1 MKAWNIDASWTLF
14 LDRDGVIN
22 QRKMGGYITSKNEF
36 TFEEGV
42 LDAIAVFNKAF
53 QYIFVVTNQQGIG
66 KGLMTEEDLLEI
78 HRFMAEE
85 IEKNGGRITRCYF
98 APELKNAE
106 NSTRKP
112 SSAMAL
118 QAKSEFQA
126 IDFEKSIMVGDTD
139 SDILFGK
146 SLNMKTVRIQTVE
159 PIKVEADVTVNSLI
173 ELAHLIR

>member
-22 QRKMGGYITSKNEF
+22 QRKMGGYITSKSEF
-36 TFEEGV
+36 AFEEGV
-42 LDAIAVFNKAF
+42 LDAIAVFDKVF
-53 QYIFVVTNQQGIG
+53 QHIFVVTNQQGIG
-66 KGLMTEEDLLEI
+66 KGIMTEADLLDI
-78 HRFMAEE
+78 HRFMVEKIEE
-85 IEKNGGRITRCYF
+85 KGGRITQCYF

-112 SSAMAL
+112 SSVMAL
-118 QAKSEFQA
+118 RAKSEFQT

-139 SDILFGK
+139 TDILFGK
-146 SLNMKTVRIQTVE
+146 SLQMKTVRIQTVE

-173 ELAHLIR
+173 ELAHLIG

>member
-1 MKAWNIDASWTLF
+1 MKAWNIDAAWTLF

-22 QRKMGGYITSKNEF
+22 QRKMGGYITSKSEF
-36 TFEEGV
+36 VFEEGAV
-42 LDAIAVFNKAF
+42 DAIAVFNTIF

-66 KGLMTEEDLLEI
+66 KGLMTEADLLDI
-78 HRFMAEE
+78 HRFMVEE
-85 IEKNGGRITRCYF
+85 IENNGGRIAHCYF
-98 APELKNAE
+98 APEIKNSE

-112 SSAMAL
+112 SPAMAL
-118 QAKSEFQA
+118 SAKSKFQT